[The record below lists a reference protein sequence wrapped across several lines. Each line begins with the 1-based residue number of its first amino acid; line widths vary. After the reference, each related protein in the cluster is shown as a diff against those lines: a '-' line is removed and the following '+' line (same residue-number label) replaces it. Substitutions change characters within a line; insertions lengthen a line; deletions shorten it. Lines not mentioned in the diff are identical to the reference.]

1 MNREYID
8 NRYLTNTIILY
19 ILLKNK
25 YFRRKI
31 YDT

>member
-1 MNREYID
+1 M
-8 NRYLTNTIILY
+8 YLTNTIILY

-31 YDT
+31 LCQKNKN